1 MGGPWG
7 APPLRLTGA
16 AAGRLLAREP
26 AVEAE
31 GLAGRIIVAGA
42 GPVGAVLTLALC
54 RRGVPVT
61 LVEREPAPAVDQR
74 AASIQPSVVGM
85 LDELG
90 IAGEVIA
97 KGSIARHFHYRDR
110 TTGAL
115 VAAFDH
121 DLLKDDT
128 PFPFVVQY
136 EQFKL
141 VETVI
146 ENIGAADGVEYR
158 FGWAVSGFAERGGG
172 IEVEICGADGA
183 ADRLRGSYLVG
194 CDGGASF
201 VRKAAGIAFPGFT
214 WPERF
219 VKIATTF
226 DFFAAGRGY
235 CQRNFLS
242 DPEEWANLFHVPGD
256 GPPGIWRMVFP
267 TRVGETDEECLS
279 AAGVQARLQ
288 KFFPKDGDYPV
299 AYTGLYFV
307 HQRVAET
314 FNKGR
319 VLLAGDAAHVN
330 NPIGG
335 LGMNGGIHDAVNL
348 ADKLARIVCDGA
360 PRSLLDRYTRQ
371 RRKAQ
376 MDGVQAATIANKKLM
391 EARDPA
397 RRKAQLDDIR
407 RTAEDP
413 ARARAY
419 LRRSSLIESLEAA
432 EAVA

>member
-1 MGGPWG
+1 M
-7 APPLRLTGA
+7 
-16 AAGRLLAREP
+16 
-26 AVEAE
+26 AE
-31 GLAGRIIVAGA
+31 RIIVAGA

-54 RRGVPVT
+54 KRGIPVT
-61 LVEREPAPAVDQR
+61 LVEREPAPVEDQR
-74 AASIQPSVVGM
+74 AASIQPTSVVM
-85 LDELG
+85 LDDLG
-90 IAGEVIA
+90 VAAEAIE
-97 KGSIARHFHYRDR
+97 KGFKAPCFHYRDR
-110 TTGAL
+110 ATGEI
-115 VAAFDH
+115 VGAFDH
-121 DLLKDDT
+121 GLLKDDIR
-128 PFPFVVQY
+128 FPFVVQY

-141 VETVI
+141 VETI
-146 ENIGAADGVEYR
+146 IDHIGKTDLVDYRFGRSVAGFEQTADGVR
-158 FGWAVSGFAERGGG
+158 VAVA
-172 IEVEICGADGA
+172 GADGETETLEG
-183 ADRLRGSYLVG
+183 RYLAG
-194 CDGGASF
+194 CDGGTSL
-201 VRKAAGIAFPGFT
+201 VRKEAGIEFVGFT
-214 WPERF
+214 YPERF

-226 DFFAAGRGY
+226 DFFGAGRGY
-235 CQRNFLS
+235 CMRNFLS
-242 DPEEWANLFHVPGD
+242 DPEEWANLFHVPGP

-279 AAGVQARLQ
+279 HEGVQARLQ
-288 KFFPKDGDYPV
+288 KFFPKSGDYPV

-348 ADKLARIVCDGA
+348 ADKLARVIREGA
-360 PRSLLDRYTRQ
+360 PETLFDLYTRQ

-376 MDGVQAATIANKKLM
+376 LDGVQAETIANKKLM

-397 RRKAQLDDIR
+397 IRMRQIDDMR

-413 ARARAY
+413 VLARQY

-432 EAVA
+432 EAVT